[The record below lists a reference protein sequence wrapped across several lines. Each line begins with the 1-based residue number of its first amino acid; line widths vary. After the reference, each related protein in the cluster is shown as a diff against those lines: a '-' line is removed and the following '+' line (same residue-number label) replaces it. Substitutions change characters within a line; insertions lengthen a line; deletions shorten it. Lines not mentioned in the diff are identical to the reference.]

1 MRPGRKRKRPSHDV
15 ALFDQRANG
24 HDSVHCASMTPL
36 QINESRTKF
45 PVRAT
50 CSPDRSASKVQAA
63 QEQVL
68 VYDCTKILE
77 AAVAI
82 GIESHQDLTPV
93 ECHFSS
99 NQGDQV
105 ESPRTLF
112 CGKSSSDLG
121 VQKVTR
127 PQRLPQEASNSPV
140 MRKKVWGSLGFR
152 IHRLL
157 YMVNK
162 RTPPSDHFGDLSI
175 YGPLP
180 G

>member
-1 MRPGRKRKRPSHDV
+1 
-15 ALFDQRANG
+15 
-24 HDSVHCASMTPL
+24 MTPL
-36 QINESRTKF
+36 QDNESRTEF

-50 CSPDRSASKVQAA
+50 CSPNRFASKVQAA

-68 VYDCTKILE
+68 MYDCIKILE
-77 AAVAI
+77 AAAAI
-82 GIESHQDLTPV
+82 GIECHRITTPV
-93 ECHFSS
+93 ECRLSS
-99 NQGDQV
+99 NQGGQV
-105 ESPRTLF
+105 KSSRAPF
-112 CGKSSSDLG
+112 CGKSSLDLG